1 MSKKNSLPKKFFW
14 YSKLSL
20 SLFLTHTKHC
30 TKKSYEIM
38 KFISLFN
45 LQSSELILI
54 VQTSAVPTQ
63 KSMSTRW
70 VAENDLDLVMLV
82 GLRANAFTVKK

>member
-1 MSKKNSLPKKFFW
+1 
-14 YSKLSL
+14 
-20 SLFLTHTKHC
+20 
-30 TKKSYEIM
+30 M

-82 GLRANAFTVKK
+82 CLRANAFTVKK